1 MKKEELLEIGLTDE
15 QADKV
20 FALNGK
26 DVEKYKS
33 QAAEAKKDVT
43 DLRDQLTQR
52 DKDIEDLKKNA
63 GDADDLKTKL
73 DTLQKKYDTD
83 TAEFQSKLDAR
94 DYADAVRAGI
104 TAKGIKF
111 TSKAAEKA
119 FIADLT
125 ANKLEMKDGT
135 LTGFDDYCKKQQES
149 DPAAFQSE
157 KPAPTFA
164 NPIQSLVWRADLPA
178 RFPQRPVV
186 ARRSGRSRNHEAW
199 RGRSRRAAG

>member
-135 LTGFDDYCKKQQES
+135 LTGFDDYCKKQ
-149 DPAAFQSE
+149 
-157 KPAPTFA
+157 
-164 NPIQSLVWRADLPA
+164 
-178 RFPQRPVV
+178 
-186 ARRSGRSRNHEAW
+186 
-199 RGRSRRAAG
+199 

>member
-1 MKKEELLEIGLTDE
+1 MLLLELILTH
-15 QADKV
+15 QIQTGV
-20 FALNGK
+20 
-26 DVEKYKS
+26 
-33 QAAEAKKDVT
+33 
-43 DLRDQLTQR
+43 DQLTQR

-104 TAKGIKF
+104 AAKGIKF

-164 NPIQSLVWRADLPA
+164 NPIQNPA
-178 RFPQRPVV
+178 PHAV
-186 ARRSGRSRNHEAW
+186 S
-199 RGRSRRAAG
+199 AAGLAAQRYSAQFAPKGKE

>member
-63 GDADDLKTKL
+63 GDADDLRRSTTPTPQNSRANL
-73 DTLQKKYDTD
+73 MHAIMRTQ
-83 TAEFQSKLDAR
+83 
-94 DYADAVRAGI
+94 YAPV
-104 TAKGIKF
+104 
-111 TSKAAEKA
+111 S
-119 FIADLT
+119 
-125 ANKLEMKDGT
+125 
-135 LTGFDDYCKKQQES
+135 
-149 DPAAFQSE
+149 
-157 KPAPTFA
+157 
-164 NPIQSLVWRADLPA
+164 
-178 RFPQRPVV
+178 PQRVLSLPP
-186 ARRSGRSRNHEAW
+186 RRQKRHLSLT
-199 RGRSRRAAG
+199 

>member
-33 QAAEAKKDVT
+33 QAADA
-43 DLRDQLTQR
+43 
-52 DKDIEDLKKNA
+52 KKNA

-149 DPAAFQSE
+149 DPAAFQNE

-164 NPIQSLVWRADLPA
+164 NPIQNPA
-178 RFPQRPVV
+178 PHAV
-186 ARRSGRSRNHEAW
+186 S
-199 RGRSRRAAG
+199 AAGLAAQRYSAQFAPKGKE

>member
-20 FALNGK
+20 FAMNGK

-43 DLRDQLTQR
+43 DLREQLTQR
-52 DKDIEDLKKNA
+52 DKDIEDLQKNV
-63 GDADDLKTKL
+63 GDKSDLQNKL
-73 DTLQKKYDTD
+73 NELQKKYDTD
-83 TAEFQSKLDAR
+83 TADFQSKLDAR

-125 ANKLEMKDGT
+125 ANKLELKDGA

-164 NPIQSLVWRADLPA
+164 NPIQNPA
-178 RFPQRPVV
+178 PHAV
-186 ARRSGRSRNHEAW
+186 S
-199 RGRSRRAAG
+199 AAGLAAQRYSAQFTPKGKE

>member
-20 FALNGK
+20 FAMNGK
-26 DVEKYKS
+26 DVEKYKQ
-33 QAAEAKKDVT
+33 QAADAKKDVS
-43 DLRDQLTQR
+43 DLREQLTQR

-63 GDADDLKTKL
+63 GDKDDLQTKL
-73 DTLQKKYDTD
+73 DELQKKYDTD
-83 TAEFQSKLDAR
+83 TADFQSKLDAR
-94 DYADAVRAGI
+94 DYADAIRSGI
-104 TAKGIKF
+104 AAKGLKF

-125 ANKLEMKDGT
+125 ASKLELKDGT

-149 DPAAFQSE
+149 DPEAFQGE

-164 NPIQSLVWRADLPA
+164 NPIQNPA
-178 RFPQRPVV
+178 PNTV
-186 ARRSGRSRNHEAW
+186 S
-199 RGRSRRAAG
+199 AAGLAAQRYSAQFAPKGKE